1 MICLLI
7 KFVTK
12 NSNAEKLGKN
22 VNCIFNNAHGNARL
36 MAGLLLKRDSVDSD
50 RAEDRAKCHGGIL

>member
-1 MICLLI
+1 M